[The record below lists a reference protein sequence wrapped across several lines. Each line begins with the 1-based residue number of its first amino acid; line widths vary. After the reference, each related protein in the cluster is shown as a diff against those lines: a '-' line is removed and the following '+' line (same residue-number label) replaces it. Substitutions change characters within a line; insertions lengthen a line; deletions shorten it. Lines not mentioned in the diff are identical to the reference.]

1 MIKVIMLSLLLFFMP
16 LIGHAKMKDSGFR
29 AEVKKVKA
37 VGAHGWEYA
46 VRVICYRG
54 EEYLIVN
61 DSIAKTGNTC
71 VITEKEEKK

>member
-1 MIKVIMLSLLLFFMP
+1 MIKIIMLSLLLVSMP

-29 AEVKKVKA
+29 AEVKEVK
-37 VGAHGWEYA
+37 GAGWVDWR

-61 DSIAKTGNTC
+61 NSLAKTGNTC